1 MIQRR
6 RCHFPLAPIAV
17 LASALA
23 SPIALAQTGRPVEGL
38 RPAATTAYPFTLTDF
53 AASGSGCPTLTAVR
67 VVEARP
73 GASSVAFLFSSFATE
88 GRPAQGERALFD
100 DNRCSISFELAP
112 KDGYQV
118 GLVGIRTRG
127 FADVLSPRDTRLGLN
142 NVGRLERTYF
152 WSSTSGTTGFTFPT
166 RSTALVETLSPFL
179 LEDDVPE
186 IRYAD
191 CGAPV
196 AGRADLRIAV
206 SGAYNF
212 ISLNNA
218 DRSSG
223 LTFNLTTR
231 ACSAN
236 TPKADPAVVAVNG
249 PGTLRNACALAGIGT
264 NARTKVCYGTNGEV
278 TSITPDPD
286 F

>member
-1 MIQRR
+1 MTQRR
-6 RCHFPLAPIAV
+6 RCDFPLVPIAV
-17 LASALA
+17 LASTLA
-23 SPIALAQTGRPVEGL
+23 APIALAQTGRPVQGL
-38 RPAATTAYPFTLTDF
+38 HPAPSPPPFALTDF
-53 AASGSGCPTLTAVR
+53 AASGSGCPALSAVR

-73 GASSVAFLFSSFATE
+73 GASTVAFLFSSFATE
-88 GRPAQGERALFD
+88 GRRADGDRALFD
-100 DNRCSISFELAP
+100 DSRCNISFELTP
-112 KDGYQV
+112 KEGYQV
-118 GLVGIRTRG
+118 GLVNIRARG

-142 NVGRLERTYF
+142 NVGRFERSYF
-152 WSSTSGTTGFTFPT
+152 WSSTTGTTGFTFPT

-191 CGAPV
+191 CGAQV
-196 AGRADLRIAV
+196 VGRADLRVAV
-206 SGAYNF
+206 SGAYNV

-236 TPKADPAVVAVNG
+236 TPRADPAVVAVNG

-264 NARTKVCYGTNGEV
+264 NARTKVCYGENGEIV
-278 TSITPDPD
+278 STTPDPN